1 MDVQEFI
8 LKIEQE
14 FEDLEPGKLQP
25 DSIFRDH
32 FDWNSINA
40 LVIIALIDAEYDVAI
55 NANDLKASKTINDLF
70 GIIKKRKK

>member
-25 DSIFRDH
+25 NGNFRDQ

-40 LVIIALIDAEYDVAI
+40 LIIIALIDAEYDVSI
-55 NANDLKASKTINDLF
+55 NADDLKASKTINDLF
-70 GIIKKRKK
+70 EIIKKRKK